1 MFVPEGFALVGTT
14 SDGTIGAGNIT
25 YQDIFYY
32 KCLNGKLQ
40 CVV

>member
-14 SDGTIGAGNIT
+14 SDGTIRAGNIK

-32 KCLNGKLQ
+32 KCLNGTLQ
-40 CVV
+40 FVV